1 VVARLGRIRARRFIL
16 VATIAGS
23 SIAFI
28 DATVLNL
35 ALPAIERDFDTGLAG
50 EQWIVLSYSLM
61 LAALYLPGGALG
73 DRYGRRLVFLTGVV
87 GFAVASVVCGA
98 APNEGV
104 LIAGRVLQGAAGGL
118 LTPTSL
124 GLLRATFGQDSGW
137 AIGLWS
143 SGTTVATLAGPPIGG
158 ALIDWAS
165 WRWIFFLNLPI
176 AAIAVFFALAA
187 GDLDEERNTEG
198 RLDIAGSAAAAAAF
212 AALAYGLVEA
222 GPRGFGDARVLL
234 ALVVGLALLAAFVL
248 VERRVANPLVPA
260 ELLRRRVFVVGNV
273 ETALV
278 YGALYASGFLLNLY
292 LQAIGFSSF
301 TVGLLSVPTSVV
313 LFLGA
318 AWGGRLA
325 DRRGPRLPLTA
336 GPLVLAVG
344 LLLYLLVRPGSS
356 WATVIPGALIFGV
369 GLCGIVAPI
378 TAVVM
383 QAAPHR
389 HSSLAAG
396 VSITV
401 SRLGGLFAIA
411 IAGLI
416 AASVFHRHEAARG
429 QVPLARGE
437 PPALQLASRDA
448 FRAGILLCVGLSL
461 AGAAVAFVG
470 LAEREPRAG
479 DASRTFPT

>member
-1 VVARLGRIRARRFIL
+1 
-16 VATIAGS
+16 
-23 SIAFI
+23 
-28 DATVLNL
+28 
-35 ALPAIERDFDTGLAG
+35 
-50 EQWIVLSYSLM
+50 M

-73 DRYGRRLVFLTGVV
+73 DRYGRRLVFLAGVI
-87 GFAVASVVCGA
+87 GFAVASVICGA

-124 GLLRATFGQDSGW
+124 GLLRATYGEDSGW

-143 SGTTVATLAGPPIGG
+143 SGTTVATLAGPPVGG
-158 ALIDWAS
+158 ALIDWVS

-198 RLDIAGSAAAAAAF
+198 RLDLAGSAVAAAAF

-234 ALVVGLALLAAFVL
+234 ALAVGLALLAAFVV
-248 VERRVANPLVPA
+248 VERHVASPLVPA
-260 ELLRRRVFVVGNV
+260 ELLRRRVFVAGNI

-301 TVGLLSVPTSVV
+301 TVGLLSVPTSIV

-411 IAGLI
+411 VVGLI
-416 AASVFHRHEAARG
+416 SASVFHRHEAAAG
-429 QVPLARGE
+429 KVPFVRGE
-437 PPALQLASRDA
+437 RAEVQVASRNA
-448 FRAGILLCVGLSL
+448 FRAGILLCAGLSV

-470 LAEREPRAG
+470 LADRDHRAG
-479 DASRTFPT
+479 EASRRFPT

>member
-1 VVARLGRIRARRFIL
+1 MRARRFVL

-35 ALPAIERDFDTGLAG
+35 ALPAIEKDFDTGLAG

-61 LAALYLPGGALG
+61 LAALYLPGGAFG
-73 DRYGRRLVFLTGVV
+73 DRYGRRPVFLAGVI
-87 GFAVASVVCGA
+87 GFAAASVICGA
-98 APNEGV
+98 APNEAV
-104 LIAGRVLQGAAGGL
+104 LIGGRVLQGAAGGL

-124 GLLRATFGQDSGW
+124 GLLRATYGRESGW

-158 ALIDWAS
+158 ALIEWVS

-176 AAIAVFFALAA
+176 AAVAV
-187 GDLDEERNTEG
+187 
-198 RLDIAGSAAAAAAF
+198 AF
-212 AALAYGLVEA
+212 AALAFGLVEA

-234 ALVVGLALLAAFVL
+234 SLAVGLALLAAFVV
-248 VERRVANPLVPA
+248 VERHVDSPLIPG
-260 ELLRRRVFVVGNV
+260 ELLRRRAFVAGNI
-273 ETALV
+273 ETVLV

-301 TVGLLSVPTSVV
+301 TVGLLSVPTGVV

-325 DRRGPRLPLTA
+325 DRRGPRLPLTV

-344 LLLYLLVRPGSS
+344 LLLYFLIRPGSS

-378 TAVVM
+378 TTVVLE
-383 QAAPHR
+383 AAPQR
-389 HSSLAAG
+389 HSGLAAG

-416 AASVFHRHEAARG
+416 AASVFHRHEAANG
-429 QVPLARGE
+429 KVPLA
-437 PPALQLASRDA
+437 PAESA
-448 FRAGILLCVGLSL
+448 
-461 AGAAVAFVG
+461 
-470 LAEREPRAG
+470 
-479 DASRTFPT
+479 

>member
-1 VVARLGRIRARRFIL
+1 

-23 SIAFI
+23 SIAFV

-35 ALPAIERDFDTGLAG
+35 ALPAIEKDFDTGLAG

-73 DRYGRRLVFLTGVV
+73 DRYGRRLIFLVGVI
-87 GFAVASVVCGA
+87 GFAGASMICGA

-118 LTPTSL
+118 MTPTSL
-124 GLLRATFGQDSGW
+124 GLLRATYGADSGW

-143 SGTTVATLAGPPIGG
+143 SGTTLATLAGPPVGG
-158 ALIDWAS
+158 ALIDWVS

-176 AAIAVFFALAA
+176 AAVAVFFALAA
-187 GDLDEERNTEG
+187 GDLDEERQTEG
-198 RLDIAGSAAAAAAF
+198 RLDLAGSAVAAAAF
-212 AALAYGLVEA
+212 AALAFGLVEA
-222 GPRGFGDARVLL
+222 GPHGFGDARVLL
-234 ALVVGLALLAAFVL
+234 ALAIGFALLAAFVV
-248 VERRVANPLVPA
+248 VERHVATPLIPG
-260 ELLRRRVFVVGNV
+260 ELLRRRAFVAGNI
-273 ETALV
+273 ETVLV

-301 TVGLLSVPTSVV
+301 TVGLLSVPTGVV

-325 DRRGPRLPLTA
+325 DRRGPRLPLTV

-344 LLLYLLVRPGSS
+344 LALYFLVRPGSG

-378 TAVVM
+378 TTVVM
-383 QAAPHR
+383 EAAPDR
-389 HSSLAAG
+389 HSGLAAG

-411 IAGLI
+411 IAALL
-416 AASVFHRHEAARG
+416 AASVFHAHGAARG
-429 QVPLARGE
+429 EVPLARDE
-437 PPALQLASRDA
+437 RPELQAASRDA
-448 FRAGILLCVGLSL
+448 FRAGILLCVGLSV

-470 LAEREPRAG
+470 LPGREPRPGA
-479 DASRTFPT
+479 AAERFPT

>member
-1 VVARLGRIRARRFIL
+1 MRARRFIL
-16 VATIAGS
+16 VATVAGS
-23 SIAFI
+23 SIAFV

-35 ALPAIERDFDTGLAG
+35 ALPAIEKDFDTGLAG

-73 DRYGRRLVFLTGVV
+73 DRYGRRLVFLAGVI
-87 GFAVASVVCGA
+87 GFAVASVICGA

-143 SGTTVATLAGPPIGG
+143 SGTTLATLAGPPVGG
-158 ALIDWAS
+158 ALIDWVS

-176 AAIAVFFALAA
+176 AAVAVVFVLAA

-198 RLDIAGSAAAAAAF
+198 RLDLAGSAVAAAAF
-212 AALAYGLVEA
+212 GALAYGLVEA
-222 GPRGFGDARVLL
+222 GPRGFGDPRVLL
-234 ALVVGLALLAAFVL
+234 ALAVGFALLAAFVV
-248 VERRVANPLVPA
+248 VERRVANPLVPT
-260 ELLRRRVFVVGNV
+260 ELLHRRVFVAGNI
-273 ETALV
+273 ETVLV
-278 YGALYASGFLLNLY
+278 YGALYASGFLINLY

-301 TVGLLSVPTSVV
+301 AVGLLSLPTSIV

-325 DRRGPRLPLTA
+325 DRRGPRLPLTV

-344 LLLYLLVRPGSS
+344 LLLYFLIRPGSS

-383 QAAPHR
+383 EAAPHR
-389 HSSLAAG
+389 HSGLAAG

-411 IAGLI
+411 IAGLVV
-416 AASVFHRHEAARG
+416 ASVFHRHDAAQG
-429 QVPLARGE
+429 KVPLARDE
-437 PPALQLASRDA
+437 PAEVRVAAEAA

-470 LAEREPRAG
+470 LPGREPRAREAG
-479 DASRTFPT
+479 RRSPT

>member
-1 VVARLGRIRARRFIL
+1 
-16 VATIAGS
+16 
-23 SIAFI
+23 
-28 DATVLNL
+28 
-35 ALPAIERDFDTGLAG
+35 
-50 EQWIVLSYSLM
+50 M

-73 DRYGRRLVFLTGVV
+73 DRYGRRLVFLVGVI
-87 GFAVASVVCGA
+87 GFAVASVICGA
-98 APNEGV
+98 APNQGV

-124 GLLRATFGQDSGW
+124 GLLRATYGRESGW

-143 SGTTVATLAGPPIGG
+143 SGTTLATLAGPPIGG
-158 ALIDWAS
+158 ALIDWVS

-176 AAIAVFFALAA
+176 AAIAVVFALAA
-187 GDLDEERNTEG
+187 GDLDEEKHTEG
-198 RLDIAGSAAAAAAF
+198 RLDLAGSAVAAAAF

-234 ALVVGLALLAAFVL
+234 ALAVGLALLAAFVL
-248 VERRVANPLVPA
+248 VERRVAHPLVPP
-260 ELLRRRVFVVGNV
+260 ELLRRRVFVAGNI

-301 TVGLLSVPTSVV
+301 VVGLLSVPTSVV

-325 DRRGPRLPLTA
+325 DRRGARLPLTA
-336 GPLVLAVG
+336 GPLVLSVG
-344 LLLYLLVRPGSS
+344 LLLYFLVRPDSS
-356 WATVIPGALIFGV
+356 WATVIPGGLIFGV

-383 QAAPHR
+383 QAAPQR

-411 IAGLI
+411 VVGLV
-416 AASVFHRHEAARG
+416 AASVFHRHGAAEG
-429 QVPLARGE
+429 KVPFARGE
-437 PPALQLASRDA
+437 AAEVQAASRDA

-470 LAEREPRAG
+470 LAEREPRA
-479 DASRTFPT
+479 DEASTHFPT

>member
-1 VVARLGRIRARRFIL
+1 VRARRFVL

-35 ALPAIERDFDTGLAG
+35 ALPAIEKDFDTGLAG

-73 DRYGRRLVFLTGVV
+73 DRYGRRPVFLAGVI
-87 GFAVASVVCGA
+87 GFAVASVICGA

-124 GLLRATFGQDSGW
+124 GLLRATYGRESGW

-143 SGTTVATLAGPPIGG
+143 SGTTLATLAGPPIGG

-176 AAIAVFFALAA
+176 AAVAVVFAIAA

-198 RLDIAGSAAAAAAF
+198 RLDLAGSAVAAAAF

-234 ALVVGLALLAAFVL
+234 ALAVGLALLAAFVA
-248 VERRVANPLVPA
+248 VERRVAHPLVPA

-325 DRRGPRLPLTA
+325 DRRGPRLPLTV
-336 GPLVLAVG
+336 GPLVLAAG

-383 QAAPHR
+383 EAAPQR

-411 IAGLI
+411 VAGLI
-416 AASVFHRHEAARG
+416 AASVFHRHDGAEG
-429 QVPLARGE
+429 KVPLARGE
-437 PPALQLASRDA
+437 SAVLQSASRDA

-479 DASRTFPT
+479 DASRRFPT

>member
-1 VVARLGRIRARRFIL
+1 MRARRFVL

-23 SIAFI
+23 SIAFV

-35 ALPAIERDFDTGLAG
+35 ALPAIEQDFDTGLAG

-61 LAALYLPGGALG
+61 LAAVYLPGGALG
-73 DRYGRRLVFLTGVV
+73 DRYGRRPVFLAGVI
-87 GFAVASVVCGA
+87 GFAAASVICGA

-124 GLLRATFGQDSGW
+124 GLLRATYGRDSGW

-143 SGTTVATLAGPPIGG
+143 SGTTVATLAGPPVGG
-158 ALIDWAS
+158 ALIEWVS

-176 AAIAVFFALAA
+176 AAVAVVFALAA
-187 GDLDEERNTEG
+187 GDLREERHTEG
-198 RLDIAGSAAAAAAF
+198 RLDLAGSAVAAAAF

-222 GPRGFGDARVLL
+222 GPHGLGDPQVLL
-234 ALVVGLALLAAFVL
+234 ALAVGLALLAAFVV
-248 VERRVANPLVPA
+248 VERHVATPLIPG
-260 ELLRRRVFVVGNV
+260 ELLRRRAFVAGNI
-273 ETALV
+273 ETVLV
-278 YGALYASGFLLNLY
+278 YGALYGSGFLLNLY

-301 TVGLLSVPTSVV
+301 AVGLLSVPTGVV

-325 DRRGPRLPLTA
+325 DRRGPRLPLTV
-336 GPLVLAVG
+336 GPLVLAAG
-344 LLLYLLVRPGSS
+344 LLLYFLIRPGSG

-378 TAVVM
+378 TTVVLE
-383 QAAPHR
+383 AAPQR
-389 HSSLAAG
+389 HAGLAAG

-411 IAGLI
+411 IAALI
-416 AASVFHRHEAARG
+416 AASVFHRHEGAAG
-429 QVPLARGE
+429 KVPLARHE
-437 PPALQLASRDA
+437 SAELQVASRDA
-448 FRAGILLCVGLSL
+448 FRAGILLCVGLSV
-461 AGAAVAFVG
+461 AGAAVAAVALPG
-470 LAEREPRAG
+470 RESRSEPA
-479 DASRTFPT
+479 DAAFPT

>member
-1 VVARLGRIRARRFIL
+1 MRARRFVL

-23 SIAFI
+23 SIAFV

-35 ALPAIERDFDTGLAG
+35 ALPAIEKDFDTGLAG

-61 LAALYLPGGALG
+61 LAALYLPGGAFG
-73 DRYGRRLVFLTGVV
+73 DRYGRRPVFLAGVI
-87 GFAVASVVCGA
+87 GFAAASVICGA
-98 APNEGV
+98 APNEAV
-104 LIAGRVLQGAAGGL
+104 LIGGRVLQGAAGGL

-124 GLLRATFGQDSGW
+124 GLLRATYGRESGW

-158 ALIDWAS
+158 ALIEWVS

-176 AAIAVFFALAA
+176 AAIAVVFVLAA
-187 GDLDEERNTEG
+187 GDLDEERHTEG
-198 RLDIAGSAAAAAAF
+198 RLDLAGSAVAAVAF
-212 AALAYGLVEA
+212 AALAFGLVEA

-234 ALVVGLALLAAFVL
+234 SLAVGLALLAAFVV
-248 VERRVANPLVPA
+248 VERHVDSPLIPG
-260 ELLRRRVFVVGNV
+260 ELLRRRAFVAGNI
-273 ETALV
+273 ETVLV

-301 TVGLLSVPTSVV
+301 TVGLLSVPTGVV

-325 DRRGPRLPLTA
+325 DRRGPRLPLTV

-344 LLLYLLVRPGSS
+344 LLLYFLIRPGSS

-378 TAVVM
+378 TTVVLE
-383 QAAPHR
+383 AAPQR
-389 HSSLAAG
+389 HSGLAAG

-416 AASVFHRHEAARG
+416 AASVFHRHEAANG
-429 QVPLARGE
+429 KVPLA
-437 PPALQLASRDA
+437 PAESAEVQVASRDA

-461 AGAAVAFVG
+461 AGAGVAAVG
-470 LAEREPRAG
+470 LPGRESRAEQADP
-479 DASRTFPT
+479 SFPT